1 MLVSL
6 LPGIR
11 DLRTPL
17 VIGYVWLVVFW
28 LWIPASAKLT
38 VPTEGVLGDLAQLGG
53 YVGITGLT
61 VAASFVAYLVG
72 TLSSALNVPFVRLG
86 AYLAH
91 ILSGGRRPIAD
102 GRKRLGFT
110 DFWGSSIT
118 VWRNATL
125 DEIHTA
131 FNIKNGLMSTTGANA
146 LYSFARAEVEA
157 GRLSLDRRDAFV
169 SHLIWEVP
177 RHKNAVL
184 GRDPELF
191 STLDRLTSEYE
202 FRVGVAAPLVAFI
215 ATLAWR
221 SSIVWLIGLVI
232 VLALIRSG
240 VKQRI
245 EAGDLMA
252 DLVRIRRIE
261 IPVPPELRS
270 PDGASEDV
278 AEMEPA
284 MVMPARASEDEVR
297 S

>member
-1 MLVSL
+1 MLASL
-6 LPGIR
+6 MPGIR

-17 VIGYVWLVVFW
+17 AVGYIWLIVFW
-28 LWIPASAKLT
+28 LWIPASAKLA
-38 VPTEGVLGDLAQLGG
+38 VPTEGVLGDLAQLSG
-53 YVGITGLT
+53 YVGVTGLAS
-61 VAASFVAYLVG
+61 AASFVAYLVG
-72 TLSSALNVPFVRLG
+72 TLSSALNAPFVRLG

-91 ILSGGRRPIAD
+91 VLGGEVDSVWMARVRLS
-102 GRKRLGFT
+102 FT
-110 DFWGSSIT
+110 DFLGSSIT
-118 VWRNATL
+118 PKWSNHRNTEL
-125 DEIHTA
+125 YTA
-131 FNIKNGLMSTTGANA
+131 FNIRNGRMSITGSNA
-146 LYSFARAEVEA
+146 LHSFAYDEVKA
-157 GRLSLDRRDAFV
+157 GRLSPGLLGRFV

-177 RHKNAVL
+177 RQKNAVL

-191 STLDRLTSEYE
+191 STLDRLTSECE

-221 SSIVWLIGLVI
+221 SSIVWLVGLVI

-261 IPVPPELRS
+261 IPVPPLKP

-278 AEMEPA
+278 AEIEPST
-284 MVMPARASEDEVR
+284 VGPAGASEVDVA